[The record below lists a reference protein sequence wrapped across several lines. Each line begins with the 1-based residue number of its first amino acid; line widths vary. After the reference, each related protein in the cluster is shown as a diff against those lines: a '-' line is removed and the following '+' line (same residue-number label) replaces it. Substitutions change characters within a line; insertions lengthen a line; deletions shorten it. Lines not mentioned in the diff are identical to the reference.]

1 MTRKDFELIAAAI
14 KRNRDAASSPTNWF
28 STSYGDEIA
37 SVIDDLACDL
47 AGELA
52 KANPAFNQA
61 RFLRACG
68 VEE

>member
-14 KRNRDAASSPTNWF
+14 KRAVQSEPRVVADAL
-28 STSYGDEIA
+28 G
-37 SVIDDLACDL
+37 DLARDL
-47 AGELA
+47 AGELV
-52 KANPAFNQA
+52 KTNPAFNQA